1 MMDINEIRAFRVRL
15 ASDPETWE
23 ARRSLHE
30 NYEWL
35 EGYWRSQFGEN
46 FFEKVWQVHGEYYWQ
61 NFPRLKEIAAE
72 FAKRKPVGNS
82 QNIDYAPSGEVIAAT
97 DALKVLDKTPQ
108 LHFRALMIIVRQI
121 RNNMFHGRKMD
132 IVDDTQYQRN
142 KELIRYAAEI
152 TGLILDN
159 LS

>member
-1 MMDINEIRAFRVRL
+1 MTSLWEIREFRARL
-15 ASDPETWE
+15 ANDQENWE

-46 FFEKVWQVHGEYYWQ
+46 FFEQVWATYGEYYWQ
-61 NFPRLKEIAAE
+61 NIPRIQQIAIE
-72 FAKRKPVGNS
+72 FANRNPVGNN
-82 QNIDYAPSGEVIAAT
+82 QDANYQPSGEVIAAT
-97 DALKVLDKTPQ
+97 NLLQVLNKTPQ

-121 RNNMFHGRKMD
+121 RNNMFHGKKLEVID
-132 IVDDTQYQRN
+132 EIQYRRN
-142 KELIRYAAEI
+142 KELIAFSAEA

-159 LS
+159 LQ